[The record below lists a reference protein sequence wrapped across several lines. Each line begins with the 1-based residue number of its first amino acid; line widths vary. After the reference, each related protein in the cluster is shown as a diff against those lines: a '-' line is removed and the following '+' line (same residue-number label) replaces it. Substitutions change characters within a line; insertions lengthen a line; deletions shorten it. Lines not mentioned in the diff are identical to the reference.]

1 MSWLREAISDENKQA
16 DMAYV
21 AIGALIGTLIGSV
34 GFLCMMSAISY
45 YNCQEIVDV
54 GQGIRASVRC
64 KYDPNPLGIAIAACI
79 AAFGSPIG
87 ALAGYMV
94 ATRRREP
101 PKPPDTSTTTATAT
115 VTTETAVAPTP
126 AAPPAAKKTT
136 RRR

>member
-1 MSWLREAISDENKQA
+1 MSWLREAIGDEKGVA

-21 AIGALIGTLIGSV
+21 SVGALIGTLVSSV
-34 GFLCMMSAISY
+34 VFLCFMSAISY

-54 GQGIRASVRC
+54 GQGIKASIKC

-94 ATRRREP
+94 ATRRREA
-101 PKPPDTSTTTATAT
+101 PKIEPHTTTATAT
-115 VTTETAVAPTP
+115 IET
-126 AAPPAAKKTT
+126 KG
-136 RRR
+136 